1 MPRFL
6 NTEGNASIA
15 IFICD
20 RCKMKRAIVEA
31 MPDPNFPGL
40 KVCQQGCAD
49 DKDPYRLPARKTEK
63 ITLQYPRPDVS
74 VAEDG
79 VEIVTGGDN
88 GFILSTEQGENPLNG
103 NNSPIQLQES
113 YGSTSHHIDPS
124 TGLAIDRH

>member
-20 RCKMKRAIVEA
+20 RCKMKRPIIEA

-49 DKDPYRLPARKTEK
+49 EKDPYRLPARKTER
-63 ITLQYPRPDVS
+63 ITLQFPRPDVS
-74 VAEDG
+74 VAVNPND
-79 VEIVTGGDN
+79 IVTSPYGAE
-88 GFILSTEQGENPLNG
+88 ILSTEQIGRA
-103 NNSPIQLQES
+103 
-113 YGSTSHHIDPS
+113 HV
-124 TGLAIDRH
+124 

>member
-6 NTEGNASIA
+6 NTEGNAVIA

-20 RCKMKRAIVEA
+20 RCRMKRPIIEA

-49 DKDPYRLPARKTEK
+49 EKDPYRLPARKTER

-74 VAEDG
+74 VAASDDG
-79 VEIVTGGDN
+79 LVLTPTGTNIPGGNPSEIY
-88 GFILSTEQGENPLNG
+88 ISTEQNTQTPEQNG
-103 NNSPIQLQES
+103 NNDIITPSP
-113 YGSTSHHIDPS
+113 
-124 TGLAIDRH
+124 

>member
-6 NTEGNASIA
+6 DTTGNASIA

-49 DKDPYRLPARKTEK
+49 EKDPYRLPARRTEK
-63 ITLQYPRPDVS
+63 ITLQFPRPDVS
-74 VAEDG
+74 VATDPND
-79 VEIVTGGDN
+79 ISTGGY
-88 GFILSTEQGENPLNG
+88 GQYILSTEQNTNTPENDG
-103 NNSPIQLQES
+103 NNNVIELQ
-113 YGSTSHHIDPS
+113 P
-124 TGLAIDRH
+124 

>member
-20 RCKMKRAIVEA
+20 RCRFKRPIIEA

-49 DKDPYRLPARKTEK
+49 EKDPYRLPARKTER
-63 ITLQYPRPDVS
+63 ITLQFPRPDVS
-74 VAEDG
+74 VA
-79 VEIVTGGDN
+79 VEPYDIVTTPYGGE
-88 GFILSTEQGENPLNG
+88 ILSTQQSTNTPSDSG
-103 NNSPIQLQES
+103 NIDTLKTQPSP
-113 YGSTSHHIDPS
+113 
-124 TGLAIDRH
+124 